1 LWCSYCGNS
10 AELGVQSHH
19 VYADFAQLP
28 FEIERDSGGKNPGI
42 TDNAFDFQL
51 EAAATY
57 TIG

>member
-1 LWCSYCGNS
+1 MYMLI
-10 AELGVQSHH
+10 SHSCH
-19 VYADFAQLP
+19 

-57 TIG
+57 TTG